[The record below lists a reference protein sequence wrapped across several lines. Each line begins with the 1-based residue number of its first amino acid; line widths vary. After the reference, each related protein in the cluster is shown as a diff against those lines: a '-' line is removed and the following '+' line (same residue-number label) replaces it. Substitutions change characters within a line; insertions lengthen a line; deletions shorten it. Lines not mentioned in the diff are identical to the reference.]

1 MPRRAVARRG
11 RLSLA
16 LRRGAARVALLAC
29 VAAGDALAQA
39 SADAPRTAE
48 GRVVR
53 GAGRGRLTPVAGHW
67 VTLHR
72 VGRDSAGPLDSA
84 RTRADGGYAFRW
96 RPFGDSAALYF
107 VSSSYHGIAYF
118 TPPFRD
124 GAATG
129 DDTELVVYDTTS
141 RAIPLVVQGHHIVL
155 ATPDS
160 SRRRRV
166 IEVFEL
172 SNDSSVTRVAVGNE
186 RPTWARRLPRGAR
199 DVRAGEGDV
208 SPEAVVERDG
218 EVRVFAPFAPGLKQ
232 VSYAYTL
239 PVDAFPLDVPVL
251 DATGVLEVLLEE
263 PQASASGATLR
274 EVEPAEAEG
283 RQFRRYLAQDVPANA
298 VLRIQAPSPAS
309 RGGGRYVPVLL
320 LSLGAVMLYAL
331 TRSLTRRAVRRPEG
345 AHPHPAGESPER
357 LAQAIVDLDAG
368 WRRQPASSAEAEARY
383 RARRDSLKARLNAAI
398 ARRDAAR

>member
-1 MPRRAVARRG
+1 MPRRAAARRG
-11 RLSLA
+11 RPSLA
-16 LRRGAARVALLAC
+16 LRRGAACVALLASA
-29 VAAGDALAQA
+29 VAGDAVAQA
-39 SADAPRTAE
+39 SAAAPHTAE

-53 GAGRGRLTPVAGHW
+53 GAGQDRLTPVAGQW

-72 VGRDSAGPLDSA
+72 VGRDSAGPVDSA

-124 GAATG
+124 AAASG
-129 DDTELVVYDTTS
+129 DDAELVVYDTTS
-141 RAIPLVVQGHHIVL
+141 RAVPLGVQGHHVVL
-155 ATPDS
+155 AAPDS

-172 SNDSSVTRVAVGNE
+172 SNDSSVTRVAVGND

-199 DVRAGEGDV
+199 DFRAGEGDV

-218 EVRVFAPFAPGLKQ
+218 EVRVFAPIAPGLKQ
-232 VSYAYTL
+232 VSYEYTL

-283 RQFRRYLAQDVPANA
+283 RRFRRYLAQDVPANA
-298 VLRIQAPSPAS
+298 VLRIQAPSPAP
-309 RGGGRYVPVLL
+309 RGGARYVPWLL
-320 LSLGAVMLYAL
+320 LALGVVMLYAL
-331 TRSLTRRAVRRPEG
+331 ARSLTRRTARRPEG
-345 AHPHPAGESPER
+345 ASPLPAGESPER

-368 WRRQPASSAEAEARY
+368 WQRQRAPSADAEARY
-383 RARRDSLKARLNAAI
+383 RARRDALKVRLNAAI
-398 ARRDAAR
+398 TRRDAVH